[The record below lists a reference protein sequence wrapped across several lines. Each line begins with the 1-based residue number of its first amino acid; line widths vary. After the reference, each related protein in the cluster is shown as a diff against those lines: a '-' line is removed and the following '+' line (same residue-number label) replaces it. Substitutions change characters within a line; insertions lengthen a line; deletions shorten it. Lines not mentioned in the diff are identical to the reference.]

1 MISDDLIEAA
11 ELLISG
17 GSGRPKQAMLK
28 RAVST
33 AYYALFHALAY
44 NNVDALLGW
53 GLQSP
58 YDWEIVSPIY
68 RAIEHGPTKTALAR
82 LPRDH
87 AQTDAFIRVASAFA
101 ELQKQRMV
109 ADYDPRPAFTLPA
122 VRELIA
128 VAREA
133 ISDIRS
139 LQRDDRRFLASHLI
153 AKTRPGSK
161 E

>member
-1 MISDDLIEAA
+1 MISDDLLEAA

-17 GSGRPKQAMLK
+17 AAGRPTQAMLK
-28 RAVST
+28 RPVGT
-33 AYYALFHALAY
+33 ANYARLHARAY

-58 YDWEIVSPIY
+58 RYWDIVSPVH
-68 RAIEHGPTKTALAR
+68 RLFEHGPTKKALAR

-87 AQTDAFIRVASAFA
+87 VQSDLFIRVGSAFA
-101 ELQKQRMV
+101 ELQKQRMLS
-109 ADYDPRPAFTLPA
+109 DDDPRPTFPLPA

-128 VAREA
+128 LAREPIA
-133 ISDIRS
+133 DVRS
-139 LQRDDRRFLASHLI
+139 LQRDDRRFLASRLI
-153 AKTRPGSK
+153 AKTRPGPK